1 MQQDVIQQLVHDL
14 QPRESLVLIEPMRA
28 MLFIG
33 LLLCIL
39 VLVFLGLRAD
49 FGHMPSIIKPGIFM
63 IIAGCAVGVG
73 FYSAMPSQSTK
84 RATLP
89 LATFIALCGTF
100 ILANVIIGGVP
111 EIQQGLQ
118 LPNRVFCPST
128 IAVLGFIPM
137 TILLIWFRRT
147 APINPALTGS
157 YIGLASGALAAATYA
172 LHCNVDNV
180 FYVSVWY
187 VLPIL
192 VHTIIGRFLGTRFL
206 RW

>member
-1 MQQDVIQQLVHDL
+1 MQNDVIQQLVDDL
-14 QPRESLVLIEPMRA
+14 QPSEPLVLIEPMRNAIFVGLTLCA
-28 MLFIG
+28 M
-33 LLLCIL
+33 
-39 VLVFLGLRAD
+39 VLIFLGLRPD
-49 FGHMPSIIKPGIFM
+49 FGHMPSIIKPSIFM

-73 FYSAMPSQSTK
+73 FYSAMPSQPTK
-84 RATLP
+84 RATVP
-89 LATFIALCGTF
+89 LATFIALCGTY
-100 ILANVIIGGVP
+100 ILAHVVTGGLP
-111 EIQQGLQ
+111 EIQQGLR
-118 LPNRVFCPST
+118 LPNATFCPLT
-128 IAVLGFIPM
+128 IAALGLLPM
-137 TILLIWFRRT
+137 AILFIWFRRT